1 MAKRTT
7 PERAQLSWA
16 QAYES
21 RMRRFNL
28 TVILAALSALAILI
42 PTTLVLGT
50 WSPMASRSV
59 ATPYKQ
65 VVMTSRAESI
75 VRLGKYMP
83 KAHLFRHQSVR
94 STLPSSSDPEIME

>member
-28 TVILAALSALAILI
+28 TVVLAALSALAILI

-50 WSPMASRSV
+50 WSPMPSRPI
-59 ATPYKQ
+59 AIPYFKQ
-65 VVMTSRAESI
+65 AVVSGRAEFTAH
-75 VRLGKYMP
+75 LEKYMP
-83 KAHLFRHQSVR
+83 KAHLFWRESHSA
-94 STLPSSSDPEIME
+94 PSR